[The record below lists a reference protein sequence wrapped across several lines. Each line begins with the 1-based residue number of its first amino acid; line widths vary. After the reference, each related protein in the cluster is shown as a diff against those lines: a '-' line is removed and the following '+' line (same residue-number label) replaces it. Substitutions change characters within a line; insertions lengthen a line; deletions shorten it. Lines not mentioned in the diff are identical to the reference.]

1 MFASLKFQNVEF
13 NLSFFSLPDYMQAHG
28 SPKAHHVV
36 KQADFHALIQDLHNG
51 IAME

>member
-1 MFASLKFQNVEF
+1 
-13 NLSFFSLPDYMQAHG
+13 MQAHG